1 MCDDVKPLYMHI
13 HLAVEQRL
21 LFFFHMRQITQMVSG
36 VNVMIKSLFLS
47 KLCWYKLWN
56 KHYVIVFPKRQTC
69 NPFESSSWCA
79 RGTCTPRVL
88 VSGSVSS
95 LHQFGPRSI
104 HLSPVKT
111 SFFLKLHTFLYTPR
125 LEVYNFSCF
134 YGTSKA
140 FLDSL
145 IFFPS

>member
-1 MCDDVKPLYMHI
+1 MHQY
-13 HLAVEQRL
+13 LAVEQRL
-21 LFFFHMRQITQMVSG
+21 LFFSHLRQIIQMVSG
-36 VNVMIKSLFLS
+36 VNMMIFLKIKIS
-47 KLCWYKLWN
+47 FYKLWN
-56 KHYVIVFPKRQTC
+56 KHYVVVFPKGQTS

-79 RGTCTPRVL
+79 RSTCTPRVL

-95 LHQFGPRSI
+95 LNQFGPRSI

-111 SFFLKLHTFLYTPR
+111 SFFFLKLHTFLYTPR
-125 LEVYNFSCF
+125 PEVYNFSCF

-145 IFFPS
+145 IFFFFFFPPKMLNEN